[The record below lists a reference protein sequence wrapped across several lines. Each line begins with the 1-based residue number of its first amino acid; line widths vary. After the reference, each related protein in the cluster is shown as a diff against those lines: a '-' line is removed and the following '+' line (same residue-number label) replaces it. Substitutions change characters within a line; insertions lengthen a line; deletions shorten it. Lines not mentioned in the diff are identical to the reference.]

1 MKIFEVNRKFVVLD
15 GGFWNKYFQQ
25 GFGTEKGTFS
35 SFKKVGSNEVRNG
48 SVNSKMGEQNGCGPF
63 TCKFLLV

>member
-1 MKIFEVNRKFVVLD
+1 MKIFEVNRRYFIDRWKFVVLD

-35 SFKKVGSNEVRNG
+35 TFKKVGSNEVRNG
-48 SVNSKMGEQNGCGPF
+48 SVNSKMGEQNG
-63 TCKFLLV
+63 